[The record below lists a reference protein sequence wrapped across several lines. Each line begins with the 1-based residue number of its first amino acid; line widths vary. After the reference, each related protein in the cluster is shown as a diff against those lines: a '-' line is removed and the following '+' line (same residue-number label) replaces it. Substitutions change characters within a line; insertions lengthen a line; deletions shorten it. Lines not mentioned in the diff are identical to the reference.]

1 MEVPIVISG
10 GGIIGNYIS
19 LRLEKNNIKTV
30 IVEKASGF
38 LALDKGI
45 RTVTLNEHSMQ
56 MLKNIGICPSIAQIN
71 SIDVLDGEGTGK
83 IKFLAKDVGS
93 ENLSYVTYFNELQK
107 LISDPCKER
116 TFFNNE
122 INSVQNLNTESD
134 PEIMLKDGMII
145 KTNLIA
151 GCDGRNSNIAKIAS
165 LTSSF
170 DDYLQ
175 TALTFV
181 VDIDNNSQGKAH
193 QVFSEKGI
201 FALMPLPEGR
211 GEMNKCTVVW
221 SIKNQVLG
229 DEPVSEFVK
238 NNISFFESKL
248 NVSLKVKSEILSFK
262 LSNHHFENYISGPV
276 VLLGDAAHS
285 IHPLAGQG
293 INLGFADADV
303 FCEEVISSYKKG
315 IAFNEKSVLKRYE
328 IRRKSMNFLM
338 LKSMDF
344 FVDLFGSEN
353 LYLRLIRNLGISS
366 LNKSKFIKAFF
377 IRHASGMNK
386 F

>member
-19 LRLEKNNIKTV
+19 HRLEKNNIKTI
-30 IVEKASGF
+30 IVEKNDSF
-38 LALDKGI
+38 SALDKGI

-56 MLKNIGICPSIAQIN
+56 MLKDIGICPSIAQIN
-71 SIDVLDGEGTGK
+71 SIDVLDGEGTGQ
-83 IKFLAKDVGS
+83 IQFLAQDMGTES
-93 ENLSYVTYFNELQK
+93 LSYVTYFNELQK

-122 INSVQNLNTESD
+122 IDSIQNLNTESD
-134 PEIMLKDGMII
+134 LNVMLKDGKAI

-151 GCDGRNSNIAKIAS
+151 GCDGRNSNVAKIAS
-165 LTSSF
+165 LKSSF

-175 TALTFV
+175 TALTFI
-181 VDIDNNSQGKAH
+181 VDTDNNSHGKAH

-201 FALMPLPEGR
+201 FALMPLPENEGR
-211 GEMNKCTVVW
+211 ASRCTVVW
-221 SIKNQVLG
+221 SIKNQFMG

-248 NVSLKVKSEILSFK
+248 NVSLKVESEILSFK
-262 LSNHHFENYISGPV
+262 LTNHHFKNYISGPV

-366 LNKSKFIKAFF
+366 VNKSKFMKAFF

>member
-19 LRLEKNNIKTV
+19 HRLEKNNIKTI
-30 IVEKASGF
+30 IVEKNDSF
-38 LALDKGI
+38 SALDNGI

-56 MLKNIGICPSIAQIN
+56 MLKDIGICPSIAQIN
-71 SIDVLDGEGTGK
+71 SIDVLDGEGTGQ
-83 IKFLAKDVGS
+83 IQFLAQDMGTES
-93 ENLSYVTYFNELQK
+93 LSYVTYFNELQK

-122 INSVQNLNTESD
+122 IDSIQNLNTESD
-134 PEIMLKDGMII
+134 LNVMLKDGKAI

-151 GCDGRNSNIAKIAS
+151 GCDGRNSNVAKIAS
-165 LTSSF
+165 LKSSF

-175 TALTFV
+175 TALTFI
-181 VDIDNNSQGKAH
+181 VDTDNNSHGKAH

-201 FALMPLPEGR
+201 FALMPLPENEGR
-211 GEMNKCTVVW
+211 ASRCTVVW
-221 SIKNQVLG
+221 SIKNQFMG

-248 NVSLKVKSEILSFK
+248 NVSLKVESEILSFK
-262 LSNHHFENYISGPV
+262 LTNHHFKNYISGPV

-366 LNKSKFIKAFF
+366 VNKSKFMKAFF

>member
-19 LRLEKNNIKTV
+19 HRLEKNNIKTI
-30 IVEKASGF
+30 IVEKNDSF
-38 LALDKGI
+38 SALDNGI

-56 MLKNIGICPSIAQIN
+56 MLKDIGICPSIAQIN
-71 SIDVLDGEGTGK
+71 SIDVLDGEGTGQ
-83 IKFLAKDVGS
+83 IQFLAQDMGAES
-93 ENLSYVTYFNELQK
+93 LSYVTYFNELQK

-122 INSVQNLNTESD
+122 IDSIQNLNTESD
-134 PEIMLKDGMII
+134 LNVMLKDGKAI

-151 GCDGRNSNIAKIAS
+151 GCDGRNSNVAKIAS

-175 TALTFV
+175 TALTFI
-181 VDIDNNSQGKAH
+181 VDTDNNSHGKAH

-201 FALMPLPEGR
+201 FALMPLPENEGR
-211 GEMNKCTVVW
+211 ASRCTVVW
-221 SIKNQVLG
+221 SIKNQFMG

-248 NVSLKVKSEILSFK
+248 NVSLKVESEILSFK
-262 LSNHHFENYISGPV
+262 LTNHHFKNYISGPV

-303 FCEEVISSYKKG
+303 FCEEVISSYKK
-315 IAFNEKSVLKRYE
+315 
-328 IRRKSMNFLM
+328 
-338 LKSMDF
+338 
-344 FVDLFGSEN
+344 
-353 LYLRLIRNLGISS
+353 
-366 LNKSKFIKAFF
+366 
-377 IRHASGMNK
+377 RHCL
-386 F
+386 

>member
-30 IVEKASGF
+30 IVEKASSF
-38 LALDKGI
+38 KALDKGI

-83 IKFLAKDVGS
+83 IQFLAKDVGS

-122 INSVQNLNTESD
+122 IDSVQNLNTESD
-134 PEIMLKDGMII
+134 PEIMLKDGMTI

-181 VDIDNNSQGKAH
+181 VDIDNNSRGKAH
-193 QVFSEKGI
+193 QVFSEKEY
-201 FALMPLPEGR
+201 LHL
-211 GEMNKCTVVW
+211 C
-221 SIKNQVLG
+221 
-229 DEPVSEFVK
+229 
-238 NNISFFESKL
+238 
-248 NVSLKVKSEILSFK
+248 
-262 LSNHHFENYISGPV
+262 
-276 VLLGDAAHS
+276 HS
-285 IHPLAGQG
+285 QKAG
-293 INLGFADADV
+293 V
-303 FCEEVISSYKKG
+303 
-315 IAFNEKSVLKRYE
+315 R
-328 IRRKSMNFLM
+328 
-338 LKSMDF
+338 
-344 FVDLFGSEN
+344 
-353 LYLRLIRNLGISS
+353 
-366 LNKSKFIKAFF
+366 
-377 IRHASGMNK
+377 
-386 F
+386 

>member
-56 MLKNIGICPSIAQIN
+56 MLKNIGICPSIAEIN

-83 IKFLAKDVGS
+83 IQFLAKDVGS

-134 PEIMLKDGMII
+134 PEIMLKDGMTI

-170 DDYLQ
+170 ED
-175 TALTFV
+175 
-181 VDIDNNSQGKAH
+181 
-193 QVFSEKGI
+193 
-201 FALMPLPEGR
+201 
-211 GEMNKCTVVW
+211 
-221 SIKNQVLG
+221 
-229 DEPVSEFVK
+229 
-238 NNISFFESKL
+238 
-248 NVSLKVKSEILSFK
+248 
-262 LSNHHFENYISGPV
+262 
-276 VLLGDAAHS
+276 
-285 IHPLAGQG
+285 
-293 INLGFADADV
+293 
-303 FCEEVISSYKKG
+303 
-315 IAFNEKSVLKRYE
+315 
-328 IRRKSMNFLM
+328 RKST
-338 LKSMDF
+338 
-344 FVDLFGSEN
+344 
-353 LYLRLIRNLGISS
+353 RLNSS
-366 LNKSKFIKAFF
+366 
-377 IRHASGMNK
+377 H
-386 F
+386 